1 MNSAASASMSSCST
15 VRTDSRIRSTAS
27 PVRNTSSRSDTAD
40 WGKAI
45 GLVSFGECLA
55 VHTEDLADGSH
66 IYEAAPATLNPHH
79 SAGRSPQDEQGRVVR
94 RHALCGLRRSRPDLA
109 QLEKLEAEGLD
120 LRKEAGEHGLT
131 AGQLGRHRGKGGQSS
146 RSEPT
151 PYPDGVQA
159 WRHATTVLHDWV
171 LRRRRNPAIGART

>member
-1 MNSAASASMSSCST
+1 MSSCST

-79 SAGRSPQDEQGRVVR
+79 SAGRPQDLSARVTQVYR
-94 RHALCGLRRSRPDLA
+94 RTASGWVIVHRHADPLVRPISPPQLA
-109 QLEKLEAEGLD
+109 ALM
-120 LRKEAGEHGLT
+120 
-131 AGQLGRHRGKGGQSS
+131 RG
-146 RSEPT
+146 
-151 PYPDGVQA
+151 
-159 WRHATTVLHDWV
+159 
-171 LRRRRNPAIGART
+171 